1 MTGRKPRAEL
11 PEEKSKRNYL
21 DPAVIAASYA
31 TIGEKDKAF
40 AGLEKAY
47 AENSTWLLYL
57 KVDPG
62 CDSARSDPRYADL
75 LRRMGLPL

>member
-1 MTGRKPRAEL
+1 MPLA
-11 PEEKSKRNYL
+11 
-21 DPAVIAASYA
+21 YA

-40 AGLEKAY
+40 AWLEKGL
-47 AENSTWLLYL
+47 AEKSTWLLYL

-62 CDSARSDPRYADL
+62 FDSVRSDPRYADL